1 MNEDQMQIF
10 ITRREVYGTERFY
23 PDCPKAALLARLA
36 HRQTFSRR
44 ELQLVKELGYKI
56 VVKQNEVAI

>member
-1 MNEDQMQIF
+1 MEIF

-23 PDCPKAALLARLA
+23 PYCQKAALLARLA

-44 ELQLVKELGYKI
+44 ELQLVKELGYRI
-56 VVKQNEVAI
+56 TIKQEEVAI

>member
-1 MNEDQMQIF
+1 MEIF

-44 ELQLVKELGYKI
+44 ELLMIRQLGYRI
-56 VVKQNEVAI
+56 TVMQEEVAI